1 MENPL
6 PILVLAGK
14 IPKDY
19 YMTLQ
24 NWYNTGF
31 VDKNRQKDSRS
42 RRGRLS
48 FCLFTL
54 HILNIML
61 LLDLTKNFYHVSV
74 LKQRLKIFRRIYQ
87 MKKSKQ
93 AAAILLAA
101 MTMVTGL
108 TGCGKSVD
116 NGNSKNSAITV
127 ITRESGS
134 GTRGAFIELF
144 GIEEK
149 NTDGKKVDNTISSAE
164 ETNSTAVMIT
174 SVEGNESAIGYISLG
189 ALKSNVKAL
198 KVDGVEATTDN
209 VKSGSYKVA
218 RPFNVA
224 VKSDASDAAKEFINY
239 IMSKEGQ
246 EIISKEGYIGDD
258 SAAAYQKKDG
268 VSGKITVGGSS
279 SVSPVMEKLIEAYAK
294 VNSDITIEL
303 QQSDSTTG
311 MTNAIA
317 GTYDIGMASREL
329 KDEEKAELTATTIA
343 MDGIAVIVNKTNELS
358 NITSDQVKGIYT
370 GTITKWADVK

>member
-1 MENPL
+1 
-6 PILVLAGK
+6 
-14 IPKDY
+14 
-19 YMTLQ
+19 
-24 NWYNTGF
+24 
-31 VDKNRQKDSRS
+31 
-42 RRGRLS
+42 
-48 FCLFTL
+48 
-54 HILNIML
+54 
-61 LLDLTKNFYHVSV
+61 
-74 LKQRLKIFRRIYQ
+74 

-239 IMSKEGQ
+239 IMSKEG
-246 EIISKEGYIGDD
+246 YIGDD